1 MPPTIL
7 LQSLES
13 VRRRVRVL
21 GVVFGVGVVLA
32 SAIGL
37 LLAVVFLDY
46 LLNLP
51 AVPRV
56 VLILAALF
64 GIGYVL
70 WHWTIRPLLSKLSLG
85 EVAGRLEQSFPQFQ
99 DRLRSTVD
107 ILGGQVPGS
116 EMMKQKVV
124 SEATNLARTID
135 LRQAVVVKPV
145 WYSTAAGLGAM
156 LLAVIL
162 MLTVS
167 SQYTRIALSRLFLP
181 FDGVAWPRSVKI
193 DLVGSVPGRVA
204 VGQRVDVNI
213 RLAKGDKAWRKA
225 TIFYQY
231 GDASGGHFGPV
242 EQEYMTRGDDGVY
255 HASLD
260 ARIANLA
267 GGASAAGASRAG
279 TGMMKIWMTSGDDQF
294 TVAPVRIV
302 QRLTIDGVT
311 GNITPPPYAKL
322 PPVAVNLAQ
331 NPAVMTIGSQVLL
344 TATFNKPLD
353 PHKPVI
359 VESLTPN
366 VKVDFQWNRPDAQ
379 TVVGRLTAASS
390 VRFHLRATDVDG
402 FQNTGVEEYELI
414 VRPDQNPTVLIEN
427 PRRNED
433 RTPVAVIPL
442 QAVAEDD
449 FGIRSLKLVVDR
461 LGDKKHWEIP
471 LVENGKPTAG
481 TSWNRIDASGDLQRY
496 RANVSWDLSA
506 LKEAQLKP
514 GDVLEYYALVQ
525 DNYDLNGATHK
536 PIPSGKLRINIISQ
550 EELANKVTDELRAI
564 AEQIAQV
571 KTSQG
576 RTQRETANLA
586 NDTKDKPAF
595 DAADQVAAE
604 RLANQQSTAAAQA
617 KQLSGKLGDIQTK
630 LNENKSPNQDLKQTA
645 RDVGDLLD
653 NTAENPMKDA
663 AGQINAAKQSS
674 AKDNRN
680 QNMQTAQNDQAQ
692 AAGQLQKAL
701 DRMGNIGS
709 LSRTIDQIKAILA
722 EQQRIS
728 AETQAAGK
736 NNLGKT
742 PDQMNPADKAKLDQ
756 AAKDQADL
764 AGRTAKALEE
774 MQQTAEKL
782 AKSDPSSSSAMKE
795 AANTGQQQNVAPNQ
809 SKAAAA
815 AAQNQQSQ
823 AQSSQKQAELGLQL
837 ILNSLREAER
847 HKLDE
852 LAKKLEEMQQQVA
865 NLIRRQAGHNI
876 DNLVLQGADRLAK
889 LETRQREKLFDEA
902 QRDPKQPPV
911 APELAVLSGGQ
922 EQTERNTR
930 DIAKT
935 IEDLP
940 DGAEPSDRLTDA
952 ADKME
957 RAIVNLRDNKLAD
970 AYDPPQVQALQ
981 ALEAAKKLVD
991 QQKAAVDQKQQE
1003 QQKEAIRQV
1012 YVKLK
1017 ADQEKLNAETL
1028 RIDSAPKLDDGSL
1041 RREDA
1046 IRLGQLPGE
1055 QNKLAD
1061 RAAKL
1066 NDDLSALGS
1075 IVYIWANKDI
1085 VTTMNGV
1092 KDDLGK
1098 PDTGVSTQ
1106 AEQKRIV
1113 AELDAMIRDLAIKPV
1128 VSKFAQHD
1136 SGGGGGGGAGQSAP
1150 MPTEAEL
1157 RLLKDFQLAV
1167 NDSTKTIDAQP
1178 KKDKAKLLALG
1189 GRQGELRNL
1198 LDQLLR
1204 KSSDGQMKLGPEPDN
1219 RDQLPE
1225 EAGKEQVED
1234 QELDTTLLEGKPGAE
1249 VVQKD
1254 MNLVGDRMARSRQR
1268 LAINDD
1274 PGQTTQVIQQ
1284 RIIDNL
1290 DDLIEMARKK
1300 EAQTQGQSGKGQAQA
1315 MNKPKP
1321 EGGAQPGN
1329 QANSGIKQQGGTT
1342 PAQNSNNGGP
1352 GAQAADLST
1361 DIHQK
1366 MTEWGGITPRQRAAV
1381 IESAGEQV
1389 MQKYKTLV
1397 DDYYRSLATKTNGQ

>member
-7 LQSLES
+7 IQSLES
-13 VRRRVRVL
+13 VRRRVRLL
-21 GVVFGVGVVLA
+21 GLAFGLGLVLA
-32 SAIGL
+32 SVVGL

-51 AVPRV
+51 ALPRV

-70 WHWTIRPLLSKLSLG
+70 WHWIVRPLLSKLSLG
-85 EVAGRLEQSFPQFQ
+85 DVAGRLEQSFPQFQ

-107 ILGGQVPGS
+107 ILGGGVPGS

-124 SEATNLARTID
+124 SEATSLARTID

-145 WYSTAAGLGAM
+145 WYSTAAGVGAI

-162 MLTVS
+162 MLTIS

-181 FDGVAWPRSVKI
+181 FDGAAWPRSVKI
-193 DLVGSVPGRVA
+193 DLVGNVPQRVA
-204 VGQRVDVNI
+204 VGQRVEVNI
-213 RLAKGDKAWRKA
+213 RLAKGDKASRKA

-231 GDASGGHFGPV
+231 GDASGQHFGPV

-260 ARIANLA
+260 ARIAN
-267 GGASAAGASRAG
+267 AAGTSAEAG
-279 TGMMKIWMTSGDDQF
+279 AMKIWMKSGDDQF
-294 TVAPVRIV
+294 TAAPVLVV
-302 QRLTIDGVT
+302 QRLAIGSVT
-311 GNITPPPYAKL
+311 ATITPPPYAKV
-322 PPVAVNLAQ
+322 PAVTVNLAQ

-353 PHKPVI
+353 PHKPVA

-366 VKVDFQWNRPDAQ
+366 TKVNFQWDRPNAE
-379 TVVGRLTAASS
+379 TVVGHLVAGAS
-390 VRFHLRATDVDG
+390 VRFHLRATDTDG
-402 FQNTGVEEYELI
+402 FQNTAVEEYELI

-433 RTPVAVIPL
+433 RTPVAVVPL

-449 FGIRSLKLVVDR
+449 FGVKSLKLVVDR

-471 LVENGKPTAG
+471 LVENAQPVSG
-481 TSWNRIDASGDLQRY
+481 TSWNKIDAAGDLQRF
-496 RANVSWDLSA
+496 RANYSWDLAA
-506 LKEAQLKP
+506 LKDAQLKP

-525 DNYDLNGATHK
+525 DNYELNGATHQ

-550 EELANKVTDELRAI
+550 EELANKITDELRAI
-564 AEQIAQV
+564 AEQVAQV

-586 NDTKDKPAF
+586 KETKDKPAF
-595 DAADQVAAE
+595 DAADKVAAD
-604 RLANQQSTAAAQA
+604 RLANQQSTAASHA
-617 KQLSGKLGDIQTK
+617 KQLAGKLGDIQTK
-630 LNENKSPNQDLKQTA
+630 LSENKSPNQELKDTA
-645 RDVGDLLD
+645 KDVGDLLN
-653 NTAENPMKDA
+653 NTAEKPMKDA

-674 AKDNRN
+674 AKNDRN
-680 QNMQTAQNDQAQ
+680 QNLQTAQADQTQ
-692 AAGQLQKAL
+692 SSQQLQKAL

-742 PDQMNPADKAKLDQ
+742 PEQMNPEDKAKLDQ
-756 AAKDQADL
+756 AAKDQGDL
-764 AGRTAKALEE
+764 AGRTSKALEE
-774 MQQTAEKL
+774 MQKTAEKL

-809 SKAAAA
+809 TKAAAA
-815 AAQNQQSQ
+815 AQQNQQSQ

-852 LAKKLEEMQQQVA
+852 LAKKLEEMQKQVA
-865 NLIRRQAGHNI
+865 NLIRRQAGHNL
-876 DNLVLQGADRLAK
+876 DNLALQGGDRIAK
-889 LETRQREKLFDEA
+889 LETKQREKLFNEA
-902 QRDPKQPPV
+902 ERDPKEAPV

-940 DGAEPSDRLTDA
+940 EGAEPSDRLTEA

-957 RAIVNLRDNKLAD
+957 RAIVSLRDNKLAD
-970 AYDPPQVQALQ
+970 AYDPPQVQALA

-1012 YVKLK
+1012 YIQLK
-1017 ADQEKLNAETL
+1017 QEQEKLNAETL

-1055 QNKLAD
+1055 QGKLAD
-1061 RAAKL
+1061 RTVKL
-1066 NDDLSALGS
+1066 NEDLSALGS

-1098 PDTGVSTQ
+1098 PDTGVPTQ

-1113 AELDAMIRDLAIKPV
+1113 AELDAMIRDLAIKPI
-1128 VSKFAQHD
+1128 VSQFAQHD
-1136 SGGGGGGGAGQSAP
+1136 SGGGGGGGKTAP

-1167 NDSTKTIDAQP
+1167 NDATKTIDAQP
-1178 KKDKAKLLALG
+1178 KKDKAKLMALG
-1189 GRQGELRNL
+1189 GRQGEMRNL
-1198 LDQLLR
+1198 LDQLLQ
-1204 KSSDGQMKLGPEPDN
+1204 KASGGQMKLGPEPDN

-1225 EAGKEQVED
+1225 EANKEQVEN
-1234 QELDTTLLEGKPGAE
+1234 QELDTTLLEDKPGAE

-1254 MNLVGDRMARSRQR
+1254 MNLVGDRMARARQR

-1274 PGQTTQVIQQ
+1274 PGKITQAIQE
-1284 RIIDNL
+1284 RIVANL

-1300 EAQTQGQSGKGQAQA
+1300 EAQTQGKPGKGQAQA
-1315 MNKPKP
+1315 MNQPKP
-1321 EGGAQPGN
+1321 GSGVKPGN
-1329 QANSGIKQQGGTT
+1329 QGVKNQGGVT
-1342 PAQNSNNGGP
+1342 PAANSNNGGP
-1352 GAQAADLST
+1352 GAQTADLST

-1366 MTEWGGITPRQRAAV
+1366 MAEWGGITPRQRAAV
-1381 IESAGEQV
+1381 IEGAGEQV

-1397 DDYYRSLATKTNGQ
+1397 DDYYRSLATKTNGQP